1 MSAITEA
8 PADLTATSDDWFIRD
23 FTFPLPGFIRRLPA
37 WARTSL
43 ILFILCLASAYIRT
57 RVIGQQFWEDEGIT
71 VGISSHSF
79 GSIPGIMKLDGSPPL
94 FYMMLHVWMQLV
106 GNGQAATHWLSG
118 ISALLT
124 IPISYWG
131 VLRIAGKRAALMTA
145 TLMAFSAFLDYYA
158 QETRMY
164 AFMTLLGLIG
174 TIGFIRGF
182 VFRERRYVI
191 MFSLAEAA
199 MLYTHNWALF
209 YGAAGVVSLIILY
222 YISGP
227 EIRENLIKD
236 AVYAY
241 LGAAILFAP
250 WVPTFITQALHTA
263 APWDTAPRFGAPIQ
277 IALNVYGG
285 ASVAM
290 LSVIAAGL
298 GYARLFTKAERNTI
312 PAKVGLMLICLV
324 ILTLAFG
331 WWASQVTPAWNP
343 RYFAPIIA
351 PLMMLTAIGMSRV
364 GLVGAIA
371 MLFILIF
378 LCRPG
383 AFETRYKS
391 DMQDIGGEMAGLVH
405 KGDLVIVGQPEET
418 ALAYYYLPGGL
429 KWANTIGPVADPT
442 YMNWTNAMNRYL
454 RATPSKVLPPMINA
468 LKPGQQLLYIRSL
481 TEGTAGWKA
490 QWTAEIRLRA
500 AQWGAIIQHDLS
512 DGQLIQERWAP
523 HNYRGACCVANSA
536 VLYKKA

>member
-1 MSAITEA
+1 
-8 PADLTATSDDWFIRD
+8 
-23 FTFPLPGFIRRLPA
+23 
-37 WARTSL
+37 
-43 ILFILCLASAYIRT
+43 
-57 RVIGQQFWEDEGIT
+57 
-71 VGISSHSF
+71 
-79 GSIPGIMKLDGSPPL
+79 
-94 FYMMLHVWMQLV
+94 
-106 GNGQAATHWLSG
+106 
-118 ISALLT
+118 
-124 IPISYWG
+124 
-131 VLRIAGKRAALMTA
+131 
-145 TLMAFSAFLDYYA
+145 
-158 QETRMY
+158 
-164 AFMTLLGLIG
+164 MTLLGLIG

-182 VFRERRYVI
+182 VFRERRFVV
-191 MFSLAEAA
+191 MFALAEAA

-209 YGAAGVVSLIILY
+209 YGAAGVVSLAILY
-222 YISGP
+222 RVSGP
-227 EIRENLIKD
+227 EIRTNLIKD
-236 AVYAY
+236 GVYAY
-241 LGAAILFAP
+241 LAAAILFAP
-250 WVPTFITQALHTA
+250 WVPTFIFQSIHTA

-298 GYARLFTKAERNTI
+298 GYARLFTKAERNTTA
-312 PAKVGLMLICLV
+312 AKVGLMLLCLV

-331 WWASQVTPAWNP
+331 WCASQVTPAWDP

-378 LCRPG
+378 LWRPG

-391 DMQDIGGEMAGLVH
+391 DMQDIGGEMSGLLH

-442 YMNWTNAMNRYL
+442 YMNWNNAMKRYL
-454 RATPSKVLPPMINA
+454 RATPSKVLPPMLNA

-490 QWTAEIRLRA
+490 QWTSEIRLRD
-500 AQWGAIIQHDLS
+500 AQWGAIIQHYQA
-512 DGQLIQERWAP
+512 DGQLIKEAWAP